1 MRPLPRRRP
10 SAEHGGV
17 LAARQSRHAPRRH
30 RPGPADLPVNIKALI
45 RTIPDWPLPPVRFR
59 DVSTLLRDPQ
69 GFRAAMDMFVSF
81 YREKK
86 FDVIAGLDARGF
98 IPAGVLAYVLEKPLV
113 MVRKKGKLPGETI
126 HAAYQLEYGQ
136 SILEI
141 QTDAAPRGANVLIL
155 DDLIATGGTLC
166 AAVQLF
172 ANIGCTV
179 TDVGAIVNLSEL
191 SGSRRL
197 ERIGVRVYS
206 LCEFNE
212 TE

>member
-1 MRPLPRRRP
+1 
-10 SAEHGGV
+10 
-17 LAARQSRHAPRRH
+17 
-30 RPGPADLPVNIKALI
+30 VNIKALI

>member
-1 MRPLPRRRP
+1 M
-10 SAEHGGV
+10 
-17 LAARQSRHAPRRH
+17 
-30 RPGPADLPVNIKALI
+30 NIKSLI

-59 DVSTLLRDPQ
+59 DVSSLLRSPE
-69 GFRAAMDMFVSF
+69 GFRAAMDMFERF
-81 YREKK
+81 YRDKPI
-86 FDVIAGLDARGF
+86 DVIAGLDARGF
-98 IPAGVLAYVLEKPLV
+98 IPAGVLAYVLGKPLV

-136 SILEI
+136 NVLEI
-141 QTDAAPRGANVLIL
+141 QVDAAPRGANVLLL

-172 ANIGCTV
+172 GNIGCTV

-191 SGSRRL
+191 NGARRL
-197 ERIGVRVYS
+197 ERIGVRVFS
-206 LCEFNE
+206 ICEFNE